1 MITKTGKRNNFI
13 KIDPIYITFDFRNK
27 YFKLLLLNK
36 NILQTGLK
44 QYAILRQICI
54 NQINCIMYILL
65 HTPSVNVTFF
75 FNNREITTIYIYL
88 NTVLG
93 GDIYIYYENGEGK
106 NIIYNKYI

>member
-1 MITKTGKRNNFI
+1 M
-13 KIDPIYITFDFRNK
+13 
-27 YFKLLLLNK
+27 LLSK
-36 NILQTGLK
+36 NIFETRLK
-44 QYAILRQICI
+44 QYV
-54 NQINCIMYILL
+54 IMKRIWKYQLHIVSLL
-65 HTPSVNVTFF
+65 HIPSVNVTFF